1 MTRPTGI
8 ARPAGIAQPVGM
20 ARSQIAAAAA
30 VPSPCISVCR
40 IEAASGLC
48 EGCLRTLDEIA
59 GWGSMNDDAR
69 RAVWQ
74 AIDERRATRSP

>member
-1 MTRPTGI
+1 VSDA
-8 ARPAGIAQPVGM
+8 ARAPAQASAG
-20 ARSQIAAAAA
+20 

-40 IEAASGLC
+40 IEASSGLC

-59 GWGSMNDDAR
+59 QWGAMTDEER

-74 AIDERRATRSP
+74 AIDERRATRDAGPGRR